1 MNYTL
6 HQLQIFEAVARKKS
20 ITKAAESLHMTQ
32 PAVSIQIKQLQNSVG
47 TPLIKYSGKT
57 LFLTEAGDE
66 LLRVQ
71 QTIKTQTDAFEAY
84 VSELKGGLK
93 GTLSVS
99 AASTAKYFLPYL
111 LGAFQKKY
119 PGVKISLKVTNRDE
133 VLSHLYENEY
143 QLAILTQ
150 LPADN
155 TIAAEPFL
163 SNPLVMACPPDHPLA
178 KKKNLSLEDLKNEP
192 FIYRESGSGTR
203 MVMERELEAAGIF
216 PEKTMELATNEAVKQ
231 AIMAGIGISLISDLS
246 MKSELQTGMISTIDL
261 LGYPIQTHWHVLY
274 KRDKI
279 ISRVFLNFIDF
290 LKDEKNIS
298 YLPGNIG

>member
-6 HQLQIFEAVARKKS
+6 HQLRIFEAVARKKS

-47 TPLIKYSGKT
+47 TSLIKYSGKT
-57 LFLTEAGDE
+57 LYLTEAGE
-66 LLRVQ
+66 ALLRVQ
-71 QTIKTQTDAFEAY
+71 QTIKTQADAFEAY

-133 VLSHLYENEY
+133 VLRHLYENEY

-150 LPADN
+150 LPADASI
-155 TIAAEPFL
+155 TAEPFL
-163 SNPLVMACPPDHPLA
+163 LNPLVMACPPDHPLSKQ
-178 KKKNLSLEDLKNEP
+178 KKLTLKDLKDEP
-192 FIYRESGSGTR
+192 FIFRESGSGTR
-203 MVMERELEAAGIF
+203 MVMEKELEAESIF
-216 PEKTMELATNEAVKQ
+216 PEKTMELSTNEAVKQ
-231 AIMAGIGISLISDLS
+231 AVMAGIGISLISDLS
-246 MKSELQTGMISTIDL
+246 MTSELNSGMISKIDL
-261 LGYPIQTHWHVLY
+261 KGYPIQTHWHVLY

-279 ISRVFLNFIDF
+279 ISRVFLNFIEF

-298 YLPGNIG
+298 YLPGNFG

>member
-1 MNYTL
+1 MKYTL
-6 HQLQIFEAVARKKS
+6 HQLQIFEAVARKRS

-32 PAVSIQIKQLQNSVG
+32 PAVSIQMKQLQNSVG
-47 TPLIKYSGKT
+47 TPLINYSGKK
-57 LFLTEAGDE
+57 LFLTEAGEE

-111 LGAFQKKY
+111 LGAFQKRY
-119 PGVKISLKVTNRDE
+119 PGIKISLKVTNRDE

-150 LPADN
+150 LPADK
-155 TIAAEPFL
+155 TITADPFL
-163 SNPLVMACPPDHPLA
+163 VNPLVMACPPDHPLSG
-178 KKKNLSLEDLKNEP
+178 KKNLTLRDLEDEP

-203 MVMERELEAAGIF
+203 MVMEKELKAAGMN

-231 AIMAGIGISLISDLS
+231 AIMAGIGISLISELS
-246 MKSELQTGMISTIDL
+246 MKPEQHSKKISTIDIK
-261 LGYPIQTHWHVLY
+261 GYPIQTHWHVLY
-274 KRDKI
+274 KQDKI
-279 ISRVFLNFIDF
+279 ISKIFSNFIQF
-290 LKDEKNIS
+290 LKEEDITS
-298 YLPGNIG
+298 YLP